1 VLESHDLK
9 LFEIGGTPVTVATL
23 VTAVAVIVSTIVL
36 SRVIRHAVS
45 NVLER
50 TRAGERAVRA
60 VTGLLHYVLLLAGFG
75 IALQTV
81 GINLSALFAAG
92 ALFAVALGFAMQS
105 VSQNFVAGVI
115 LLSERSIH
123 PGDILEVE
131 GTLVRVVDMGIRAI
145 TAETRDG
152 ENLIIPN
159 AVLIQTTVK
168 NFTLINSAVRIRVP
182 VGVVYGSDMALVRET
197 LLRVATELSA
207 EWGVADRSP
216 QVILTEFGNHSVNWE
231 VAVWM
236 SDPWE
241 SRNFRSRLHDSV
253 WWAFKEN
260 GIVIAFPQLDVHFDP
275 AVAQGLARGVS

>member
-1 VLESHDLK
+1 MLESHDLK